1 MHKKRGGYPTDL
13 SDNEWGLIESLF
25 KVSYIKGGRPPNH
38 NKREIINAIFYILR
52 TGCQWRY
59 LPNDLPPWKTVYTYM
74 RNWKVAGLF
83 EKMNFLLTK
92 DIRIKIGRNPEPTAA
107 IVDSQSIKTTEKGAL
122 KVTTELRK
130 SKVVKGIL

>member
-1 MHKKRGGYPTDL
+1 
-13 SDNEWGLIESLF
+13 
-25 KVSYIKGGRPPNH
+25 
-38 NKREIINAIFYILR
+38 
-52 TGCQWRY
+52 
-59 LPNDLPPWKTVYTYM
+59 M

-92 DIRIKIGRNPEPTAA
+92 DTRIKIGRNPEPTAA